1 MNYYQQLYSSKNVPT
16 VEINSYFE
24 SLDSVNIRKLK
35 NFESNSCEGGITA
48 NECDRVLSKFKE
60 NKSPGSDGLP
70 IEFYK
75 QFWHLLKDHMIS
87 IFNEAFDNEKLSDSQ
102 NQGILTLLHKKGDP
116 QLLKNYRP
124 ISLLN
129 TDYKI
134 LMHVLANRMHT
145 VLHKIISEDQNDYVK
160 KRFIGYNIRLIEDII
175 YYQNKQSSDS
185 YLAFIDFEK
194 ACDTLEW
201 EFLFKTLKFYN
212 FGPTF
217 IKWIRTTYK
226 RPSIS
231 IKNNG
236 WLSESFEMKRGVRQG
251 CPISSLLFILAAEIL
266 AHKLRL
272 NANITGI
279 NIGQFCDNNSNRVV
293 KLRQYADDM
302 ILLGTNE
309 ISLKHSFKEISKFTA
324 VAGPKLNMDKTEIL
338 VTGEYQNVATFCDKK
353 VAKSV
358 NCLGIEVG
366 HDLELCEKINWANKI
381 EKIQRLLIQWKKL
394 HLTIFGKI
402 IVIKTLALSQIIY
415 SATNTHTPD
424 YVIPR
429 LNTIV
434 YNFLWENKERI
445 KRKTLI
451 GKFED
456 GGVEMID
463 INSYFI
469 AIKVTWIK
477 RLMNSESNWS
487 VIGNHSINQFGG
499 RNLLLRIT
507 TSDISYINNLPV
519 FYKQFF

>member
-1 MNYYQQLYSSKNVPT
+1 MA
-16 VEINSYFE
+16 
-24 SLDSVNIRKLK
+24 VNIRKLN

-48 NECDRVLSKFKE
+48 NECDRVLSKLKE

-75 QFWHLLKDHMIS
+75 QFWHLLNVHMIS

-145 VLHKIISEDQNDYVK
+145 VLHKIISEDQNGYVK

-194 ACDTLEW
+194 AYDTLEW

-226 RPSIS
+226 SPSIS

-251 CPISSLLFILAAEIL
+251 CPISSLLFILTAEIL

-309 ISLKHSFKEISKFTA
+309 ISMKHSFKEISKFTA

-381 EKIQRLLIQWKKL
+381 EKIERLLIQWKKR
-394 HLTIFGKI
+394 HLTIFRKI

-415 SATNTHTPD
+415 SATNTHIPD

-463 INSYFI
+463 INSYFM

-487 VIGNHSINQFGG
+487 VIGNHSINQFWWKEFTFE
-499 RNLLLRIT
+499 NH
-507 TSDISYINNLPV
+507 Y
-519 FYKQFF
+519 